1 MNGGA
6 AMLNTFSGWLF
17 NVLLLGA
24 LAGLC
29 YHTFA
34 APILYDALVPLVAL
48 GVVAVVALF
57 WPKF

>member
-1 MNGGA
+1 
-6 AMLNTFSGWLF
+6 MLNTFSGWLF

-24 LAGLC
+24 IVAVAGLC

-34 APILYDALVPLVAL
+34 APILYNGMVSLVAL

>member
-1 MNGGA
+1 
-6 AMLNTFSGWLF
+6 MLNTFSGWLF

-24 LAGLC
+24 IAAVAGLC

-34 APILYDALVPLVAL
+34 APILHDALAPLVAL
-48 GVVAVVALF
+48 GVVAVMALF

>member
-1 MNGGA
+1 M
-6 AMLNTFSGWLF
+6 NTFSGWLF

-24 LAGLC
+24 IVAVAGLC

-34 APILYDALVPLVAL
+34 APILYDGLVAMVAL
-48 GVVAVVALF
+48 GVVVVIALF

>member
-1 MNGGA
+1 
-6 AMLNTFSGWLF
+6 MLNTFSGWLF

-24 LAGLC
+24 IAAVVGLC

-34 APILYDALVPLVAL
+34 APILYNGLVPLIAL
-48 GVVAVVALF
+48 GVVAVIALF

>member
-1 MNGGA
+1 
-6 AMLNTFSGWLF
+6 MLNTFSGWLF

-24 LAGLC
+24 IAAVAGLC

-34 APILYDALVPLVAL
+34 APILDNGLVAVVGL
-48 GVVAVVALF
+48 GVVAVLALF

>member
-1 MNGGA
+1 
-6 AMLNTFSGWLF
+6 MLNTFSGWLF

-24 LAGLC
+24 VAAVAGLC

-34 APILYDALVPLVAL
+34 APILHDALVPLIAL
-48 GVVAVVALF
+48 AVVTVIALF

>member
-1 MNGGA
+1 
-6 AMLNTFSGWLF
+6 MLNTFSGWLF

-24 LAGLC
+24 LAAVAGLC
-29 YHTFA
+29 YTFA

-57 WPKF
+57 CPKF

>member
-1 MNGGA
+1 
-6 AMLNTFSGWLF
+6 MLNTFSGWLF

-24 LAGLC
+24 IIAVAGLC

-34 APILYDALVPLVAL
+34 APILYDGLVPLVAL
-48 GVVAVVALF
+48 GVVAVIAVF